1 MPRNTAPAAPAPN
14 TGPGYWK
21 NVSGAVHI
29 IDFRLRKAT
38 GYGFHAFLTC
48 ILLPLLLI
56 QCKISLYL
64 GLVRCFLTLVHDQA
78 SIHPMQ
84 LWASEA

>member
-1 MPRNTAPAAPAPN
+1 MSRNTARAPN

-64 GLVRCFLTLVHDQA
+64 GLVLLVRCFALKCLYF
-78 SIHPMQ
+78 
-84 LWASEA
+84 